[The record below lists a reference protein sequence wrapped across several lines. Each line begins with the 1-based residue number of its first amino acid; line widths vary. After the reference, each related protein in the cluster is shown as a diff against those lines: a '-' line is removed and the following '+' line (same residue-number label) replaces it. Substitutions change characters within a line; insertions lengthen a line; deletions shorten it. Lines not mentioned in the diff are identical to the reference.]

1 MGRLDQVASERA
13 ARAWPRCVVGS
24 GVAHLVLVGTC
35 LLIQPVPERALP
47 TLRVKLVEERSAP
60 VSTPLAADVL
70 RAPAPTKLSAPSPPK
85 PRRASPKSIPPIPE
99 APADPVAP
107 VESMPQSPPQ
117 PEAVP
122 QPPMAPSP
130 SHPTPATAP
139 PPPAPAVPPLA
150 QLPASP
156 PGLPGSN
163 RGADALGSSVPGDQ
177 PHQTNGGFGS
187 PAPPQ
192 SAEADPRGAF
202 LIFGQG
208 DGAGAGNGSGTGP
221 GGGLGRGS
229 GAGWGGGDGAAGGHA
244 GLPRGGNGA
253 VSDGRNGDQLLRTI
267 RRQIERVWTYPDD
280 ARRDGLEGR
289 IELRFR
295 IAADG
300 SAETVEILRSSGHA
314 LLDNDLAQTVR
325 RAGPYP
331 PYAGWVRF
339 PFTYRLDR

>member
-1 MGRLDQVASERA
+1 VGRLDQVASERA
-13 ARAWPRCVVGS
+13 ARAWPKCVVGS
-24 GVAHLVLVGTC
+24 GLAHLVLVGTC
-35 LLIQPVPERALP
+35 LLIQPVSERALP
-47 TLRVKLVEERSAP
+47 ILRVKLVEERSAP
-60 VSTPLAADVL
+60 VSAPRAADVL
-70 RAPAPTKLSAPSPPK
+70 RAPAPTKRSAPSPSK
-85 PRRASPKSIPPIPE
+85 PRRASPKSVPPIPE
-99 APADPVAP
+99 APADAVAS
-107 VESMPQSPPQ
+107 VESTPASPPE

-130 SHPTPATAP
+130 SHPVPATAP

-150 QLPASP
+150 QPAPSP
-156 PGLPGSN
+156 LGPYGDSRP
-163 RGADALGSSVPGDQ
+163 ADALGSSAPGDQ
-177 PHQTNGGFGS
+177 PLQASGGFGS
-187 PAPPQ
+187 PAPPR
-192 SAEADPRGAF
+192 STEADPRGAF
-202 LIFGQG
+202 LLFGHG
-208 DGAGAGNGSGTGP
+208 DGVGAGNGSGTGP

-253 VSDGRNGDQLLRTI
+253 GTNGRNGDQLLRTI
-267 RRQIERVWTYPDD
+267 RRQIERVWTYPEA

-300 SAETVEILRSSGHA
+300 SAETVEILRSSGHT

-331 PYAGWVRF
+331 PYAGWVRL